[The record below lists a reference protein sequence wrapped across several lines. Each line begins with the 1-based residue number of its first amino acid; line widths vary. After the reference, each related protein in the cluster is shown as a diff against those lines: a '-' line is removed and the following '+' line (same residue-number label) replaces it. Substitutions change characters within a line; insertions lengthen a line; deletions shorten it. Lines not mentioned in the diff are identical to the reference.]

1 MPHPIE
7 IAIFA
12 YKDLAYAV
20 RDRTTMAE
28 VKKIMVAVDDSEF
41 SHYALQW
48 ALSNLH
54 LYGSDVSLVVFH
66 AQPLAVFN
74 SAATMGVTSPELIE
88 TLLNQQRQ
96 VSEAILA
103 RAKEM
108 CAEKNVIV
116 ETVSEIGDPKDAICD
131 AIEKLQIDLL
141 IIGSH
146 GYGMLKRAFLGSVSN
161 YCVHYAKC
169 PVLVTKKPS

>member
-1 MPHPIE
+1 
-7 IAIFA
+7 
-12 YKDLAYAV
+12 
-20 RDRTTMAE
+20 MAE
-28 VKKIMVAVDDSEF
+28 VKKIMVAVDDSEY

-74 SAATMGVTSPELIE
+74 GAATMGVTSPELIE
-88 TLLNQQRQ
+88 TIVNQQRQ

-108 CAEKNVIV
+108 CAQKNVIV

-146 GYGMLKRAFLGSVSN
+146 GYGMIKRAFLGSVSN

>member
-1 MPHPIE
+1 
-7 IAIFA
+7 
-12 YKDLAYAV
+12 
-20 RDRTTMAE
+20 

-48 ALSNLH
+48 ALNNLH
-54 LYGSDVSLVVFH
+54 LYGSAVSLVIFH
-66 AQPLAVFN
+66 AQPVVAFN
-74 SAATMGVTSPELIE
+74 TGAPMGITTPGLIE
-88 TLLNQQRQ
+88 TILVQQKQ
-96 VSEAILA
+96 VSQAILS

-108 CAEKNVIV
+108 CAQKNVIV

-131 AIEKLQIDLL
+131 AVEKFKIDLL
-141 IIGSH
+141 ITGNH

-161 YCVHYAKC
+161 YCVQHAKC